1 MSQVMS
7 EFSIGQRWVSQ
18 TEPELGLGTVLKIEE
33 RRISIAFDA
42 AETERLFTADE
53 APLSRVTFHVGDTI
67 TDKEGTQHTVEEV
80 FEHNSLLFYRTTND
94 AMVCETEL
102 SSDFRQDN
110 AKSRLLSGQLDKG
123 KWFSLRQQAWQHFG
137 TWSQSP
143 VQGFT
148 GVRAEPLAHQLYI
161 AKEVADRQAPRV
173 MLADEVGL
181 GKTIEAGYIL
191 SRRWLRFGP
200 STTLIL
206 VPHALR
212 FQWFVELKRRFNLNA
227 SLPDTADDIDSNQQ
241 LVIAPTNWLNDAQA
255 SANLLMLMPELVI
268 IDEAQHITPDQASF
282 SRVERLA
289 RMAPGFILISATPE
303 QLGEAAHLARLR
315 LLEPGQFDNAEQLA
329 ELEANQQH
337 MAELAISLSQ
347 ENETSEQLAEI
358 ARLTDLSASQIK
370 ADHQLALD
378 RLVDRHGTGRVL
390 FRNLRRNIPGFPKRQ
405 LITHDTDDIVQWVCQ
420 FVSDH
425 KDQKSLVIAR
435 SKALLD
441 DIADALWSKQGLHAA
456 LMHDGQRLDE
466 LDRVAAYFADPEQAV
481 PVLLTTEIGAE
492 GRNFQFCRNLVMADL
507 PTQPDRLEQRIGRL
521 DRIGQEHDIQI
532 HVPTCDASSKARL
545 RWFDEALNI
554 FTRPNPVASRVQKEF
569 LDRVEKFVTKQI
581 DEAVLSDAKA
591 RSESLL
597 AAMESGRDV
606 LLERASCRQPYAAA
620 LAQAMQAQTGDAHIS
635 QFVEAVLNA
644 LNVYYEQLDQDC
656 MLIQPVD
663 NMLVP
668 ALPGLPSEGK
678 TFTTK
683 RSVALARDDI
693 DLLTWDH
700 PLVQGLLE
708 ILTTGELGTAAV
720 MQFTTQA
727 LPAGTILL
735 EALITLRVPGP
746 RRFQPDQYHAPQ
758 TLRILTEATGTKNL
772 AAALPGDK
780 LDPLLTNIP
789 KKVARQVLQMKR
801 DELAT
806 MLTALPV
813 LASEPLNEFS
823 RDAQHAV
830 ERQLNERL
838 SQLQWIASNNPL
850 FDQQEVEALETQRDA
865 LLSALEG
872 GAQLHID
879 ALRLIVCTPEDH

>member
-1 MSQVMS
+1 MS

-18 TEPELGLGTVLKIEE
+18 SEPELGLGIVLKIDE
-33 RRISIAFDA
+33 RRITIAFDA

-53 APLSRVTFHVGDTI
+53 APLSRVAFHAGDSI
-67 TDKEGTQHTVEEV
+67 TDKEGQTHTVEEV
-80 FEHNSLLFYRTTND
+80 FEHNNLLFYRTTDD

-102 SSDFRQDN
+102 SPDFRQDN
-110 AKSRLLSGQLDKG
+110 AKTRLLSGQLDKG

-137 TWSQSP
+137 QWSQSP

-191 SRRWLRFGP
+191 SRRWLKFGP

-227 SLPDTADDIDSNQQ
+227 SLPETAEDIDSNHQ
-241 LVIAPTNWLNDAQA
+241 LIIAPTNWLNDAEA
-255 SANLLMLMPELVI
+255 SASLLMLMPELVI
-268 IDEAQHITPDQASF
+268 IDEAQHMTPEQAAF

-303 QLGEAAHLARLR
+303 QLGETAHLARLR
-315 LLEPGQFDNAEQLA
+315 LLEPGQFDNAEKLA
-329 ELEANQQH
+329 ELEADQQH
-337 MAELAISLSQ
+337 MAELAVALSE
-347 ENETSEQLAEI
+347 ENETPAQLADI
-358 ARLTDLSASQIK
+358 VKLTGLSESAIK
-370 ADHQLALD
+370 SDHQLALD

-390 FRNLRRNIPGFPKRQ
+390 FRNLRRNIPGFPKRELVQ
-405 LITHDTDDIVQWVCQ
+405 HDTDSVVDWVCT
-420 FVSDH
+420 FVAEH
-425 KDQKSLVIAR
+425 KSEKSLVIAR

-441 DIADALWSKQGLHAA
+441 EIADALWSKQGLHAA

-466 LDRVAAYFADPEQAV
+466 LDRVAAYFADPEENV

-492 GRNFQFCRNLVMADL
+492 GRNFQFCQHLVMADL

-521 DRIGQEHDIQI
+521 DRIGQLHDIQI
-532 HVPTCDASSKARL
+532 HVPTVDDTARARL
-545 RWFDEALNI
+545 RWFDEALGI

-569 LDRVEKFVTKQI
+569 MDRVEKYVSKHV
-581 DEAVLSDAKA
+581 DEAVISDARQ
-591 RSESLL
+591 RSDELI
-597 AAMESGRDV
+597 AAMENGRDV
-606 LLERASCRQPYAAA
+606 LLERASCRQPYAAQ
-620 LAQAMQAQTGDAHIS
+620 LAEAVSAQTGDDNIAD
-635 QFVEAVLNA
+635 FVEAVLNA
-644 LNVYYEQLDQDC
+644 LNVFYEQLDDDT

-668 ALPGLPSEGK
+668 SLPGLPSEGK

-720 MQFTTQA
+720 MRFTTEA

-772 AAALPGDK
+772 SAALPGEK

-806 MLTALPV
+806 MLAALPT
-813 LASEPLNEFS
+813 LATADLDGFS
-823 RDAQHAV
+823 QTAQQAV

>member
-18 TEPELGLGTVLKIEE
+18 TEPELGLGIVLKIEE
-33 RRISIAFDA
+33 RRITIAFDA

-53 APLSRVTFHVGDTI
+53 APLSRVAFHAGDTI
-67 TDKEGTQHTVEEV
+67 TDKEGKQHIVEEV
-80 FEHNSLLFYRTTND
+80 FDHNNLLFYRSIDD
-94 AMVCETEL
+94 AMISETEL
-102 SSDFRQDN
+102 SPDFRQDN

-123 KWFSLRQQAWQHFG
+123 KWFSLRQRAWHHFG
-137 TWSQSP
+137 QWSQSP

-173 MLADEVGL
+173 MLSDEVGL

-212 FQWFVELKRRFNLNA
+212 FQWFVELKRRFNMSA
-227 SLPDTADDIDSNQQ
+227 SLPETAEDVDTNHQ
-241 LVIAPTNWLNDAQA
+241 LIIAPTNWLNDAEA
-255 SANLLMLMPELVI
+255 SGHLLMLMPELVI
-268 IDEAQHITPDQASF
+268 IDEAQHITPDLAAF
-282 SRVERLA
+282 SRIERLA
-289 RMAPGFILISATPE
+289 RMSPSLILISATPE
-303 QLGEAAHLARLR
+303 QLGEEAHLARLR
-315 LLEPGQFDNAEQLA
+315 LLEPGQFDNADQLG

-337 MAELAISLSQ
+337 MAELAIALSD
-347 ENETSEQLAEI
+347 ENETSKQLAEI
-358 ARLTDLSASQIK
+358 SQLTGLDSSAIK

-390 FRNLRRNIPGFPKRQ
+390 FRNLRRNIPGFPQRQ
-405 LITHDTDDIVQWVCQ
+405 LITHETDSIVEWVCQ
-420 FVSDH
+420 FIVDNKNS
-425 KDQKSLVIAR
+425 KTLVIAR
-435 SKALLD
+435 SKTLLD
-441 DIADALWSKQGLHAA
+441 EIADLLWSKQGLHAA

-466 LDRVAAYFADPEQAV
+466 LDRVAAYFADPEENV

-492 GRNFQFCRNLVMADL
+492 GRNFQFCQNLVMADL

-532 HVPTCDASSKARL
+532 HVPTADMETRARL
-545 RWFDEALNI
+545 RWFDEALDI
-554 FTRPNPVASRVQKEF
+554 FKRPNPVASRVQKEF
-569 LDRVEKFVTKQI
+569 MDRVEKFVGKQI
-581 DEAVLSDAKA
+581 DEAVISDAKA
-591 RSESLL
+591 RSESLI
-597 AAMESGRDV
+597 AAMESGRDI
-606 LLERASCRQPYAAA
+606 LLERASCRQPYAAQLEA
-620 LAQAMQAQTGDAHIS
+620 SMKGQTADEDIAE
-635 QFVEAVLNA
+635 FVEAVLNA
-644 LNVYYEQLDQDC
+644 LNVFYEQLDEDC

-668 ALPGLPSEGK
+668 SLPGLPSEGK

-720 MQFTTQA
+720 MRFTTEA

-735 EALITLRVPGP
+735 EASITLRVPGP
-746 RRFQPDQYHAPQ
+746 RRYQPDQYHAPR

-772 AAALPGDK
+772 SAALPGEK
-780 LDPLLTNIP
+780 LDPLLTNVP

-801 DELAT
+801 EELAT
-806 MLTALPV
+806 MLAAIPALTAADLE
-813 LASEPLNEFS
+813 SFS
-823 RDAQHAV
+823 GEAQQAV

-865 LLSALEG
+865 LLSALQG